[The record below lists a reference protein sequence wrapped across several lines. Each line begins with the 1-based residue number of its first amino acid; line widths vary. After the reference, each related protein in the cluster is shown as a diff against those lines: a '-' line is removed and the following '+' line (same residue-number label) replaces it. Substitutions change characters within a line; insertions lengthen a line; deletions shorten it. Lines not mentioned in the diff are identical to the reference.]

1 VNFLDQIALASLGVA
16 VLSVVVTVVLTAVVA
31 RSGSRSQEKAQQ
43 ILEALQGLV
52 TANRLDRLAGQA
64 AELSNH
70 DDLLAVVA
78 EARSVGE
85 GRAVRR
91 VEESYWANSAV
102 RAGSVDANLAESVRI
117 TQENLADKLDRCGG
131 DRVFELG
138 KFVSVAK
145 DSSEFMPEVVA
156 LWLLSQS
163 SAPTPFRESEIQYVL
178 ERGPDEL
185 LGVLLRELGSFRMGW
200 SDEVKAGAIGA
211 AAAVYLGR
219 IGYDFNNP
227 DGHTGA
233 THERATRN
241 AALAGSVLT
250 GLALALKSGHLKG
263 LARSAD
269 PARTRVGALLV
280 AMAGAASYS
289 DKHGAMRV
297 LQSIGGVGVEPSRLG
312 GYGSEYRFGISK
324 FAEYQPGLLTEF
336 WPEGAAYLAEVAS

>member
-1 VNFLDQIALASLGVA
+1 MNFLDQIALASLGVA
-16 VLSVVVTVVLTAVVA
+16 VLSVVITVALTAVVA
-31 RSGSRSQEKAQQ
+31 WWGHRSQKDTQK

-91 VEESYWANSAV
+91 VEESYWANPAV
-102 RAGSVDANLAESVRI
+102 RAGAVDPANAESIRI
-117 TQENLADKLDRCGG
+117 TQEHLADKLDRCGG

-138 KFVSVAK
+138 KFVSAAK
-145 DSSEFMPEVVA
+145 RSEEFLPEVVV
-156 LWLLSQS
+156 LWLLDRS
-163 SAPTPFRESEIQYVL
+163 SALTPFRESEIQYVL

-200 SDEVKAGAIGA
+200 SDEAKAGAIGA

-227 DGHTGA
+227 DGYTGE
-233 THERATRN
+233 THERAPHN

-289 DKHGAMRV
+289 DQHVAMRI
-297 LQSIGGVGVEPSRLG
+297 LESIGGVGVEPSMLG
-312 GYGSEYRFGISK
+312 SYGSEYRFGIAK
-324 FAEYQPGLLTEF
+324 FAQYQSELLDEF
-336 WPEGAAYLAEVAS
+336 WSEGAAYLGEVAS